1 MLSPLGRGLR
11 GGATAAV
18 LVAVLIGTAYGDDDH
33 FPVGPFRMF
42 STKTSRDGA
51 VKVALIRG
59 VTVEGREVRLEM
71 ASFGMRR
78 AEFEGQLDRI
88 AADPSLLGV
97 LVEARER
104 ARPNARRLREVQLI
118 SARWELEDGR
128 RVGYVEVPVA
138 VWRRP

>member
-42 STKTSRDGA
+42 STKTPRDGA

-59 VTVEGREVRLEM
+59 VTVDGREVRVSM
-71 ASFGMRR
+71 ASFGLRR

-88 AADPSLLGV
+88 AEDPSLLGV
-97 LVEARER
+97 LVTARER
-104 ARPNARRLREVQLI
+104 ARPGSAKLREVRLV
-118 SARWELEDGR
+118 SARWELQDGR

-138 VWRRP
+138 VWTRP

>member
-42 STKTSRDGA
+42 STKTARDGA

-59 VTVEGREVRLEM
+59 VTVDGRDIRIEM

-78 AEFEGQLDRI
+78 AEFEGQLERI
-88 AADPSLLGV
+88 ADDPALLGL

-104 ARPNARRLREVQLI
+104 RRPRSAKLREVRLI
-118 SARWELEDGR
+118 SARWELEDGK

-138 VWRRP
+138 VWTRP

>member
-1 MLSPLGRGLR
+1 MLSPLGRRLR

-18 LVAVLIGTAYGDDDH
+18 VALTLLGTAYGDDDH

-51 VKVALIRG
+51 VKVALVRG
-59 VTVEGREVRLEM
+59 VTIDGRDVRLSM
-71 ASFGMRR
+71 ASFGLRR

-88 AADPSLLGV
+88 AQDPSLLGV

-104 ARPNARRLREVQLI
+104 ARPGSTPLREVRLI
-118 SARWELEDGR
+118 SARWVLDDGR
-128 RVGYVEVPVA
+128 RVGYVETPVA

>member
-1 MLSPLGRGLR
+1 MLSPLGRRLR

-18 LVAVLIGTAYGDDDH
+18 LALTLAGTLVGDDDH

-51 VKVALIRG
+51 VKVSLIRG
-59 VTVEGREVRLEM
+59 TTMTGEDVRLSM
-71 ASFGMRR
+71 ASFGLRR

-88 AADPSLLGV
+88 AADPSLLAV
-97 LVEARER
+97 LVAARER
-104 ARPNARRLREVQLI
+104 TLPAATRLREVRLI
-118 SARWELEDGR
+118 AARWELDDGR